1 MQRKR
6 RTLQELTFKDNF
18 LFAATLLD
26 PENCR
31 LVLERILEIPIEH
44 VEVSAEKS
52 IVYHPEYKGVR
63 LDVTARDEARTHY
76 DVEMQIAAQD
86 IRTRAR
92 YYHSQMDM
100 ELIRLGTGYDELPDC
115 YVIFICDFDPIG
127 LSKYR
132 YTLQKT
138 LVEDGN
144 YHYCDGSHTVMLST
158 RGTNVDEVPP
168 ELVRFLKFVEANLAD
183 STKDF
188 KDPLVERL
196 QQSIQEIKRNRVMG
210 ERYMLFEDLLKDE
223 YSEGKKD
230 GLEQGR
236 LEGKAEGKAE
246 GLMQSILT
254 VLSLRGTVTPEL
266 QSRLETITDEVRLN
280 ELLSFAVKA
289 EGVEEFE
296 KELERI
302 LTPTS

>member
-86 IRTRAR
+86 IRTRAI
-92 YYHSQMDM
+92 YCHSQMDM

-158 RGTNVDEVPP
+158 KGTNVDEVPP

-246 GLMQSILT
+246 ALMQSILT
-254 VLSLRGTVTPEL
+254 VLSVRGTVTPEL

-280 ELLSFAVKA
+280 ELLSLAVKA